1 MSQDNTPLWETHR
14 LVLMVMVTMIV
25 VHKFSSHLCVPNFY
39 YSTIFPHTTLT
50 MSDIFNL
57 SVIPHIWLAVFKQHH
72 HPPANSAPHTQ
83 MHQPH
88 NQYDVHGTY
97 ENHTAMNTSPAQV
110 CDTECE
116 HGR

>member
-1 MSQDNTPLWETHR
+1 
-14 LVLMVMVTMIV
+14 MVMVTMIV
-25 VHKFSSHLCVPNFY
+25 VHRFSRHLCLPNFY
-39 YSTIFPHTTLT
+39 YTTLT

-57 SVIPHIWLAVFKQHH
+57 FIIPRIWLAVFKQHH
-72 HPPANSAPHTQ
+72 HSPATSAPHTQ

-88 NQYDVHGTY
+88 NQFDLHGTY